1 MAEKYVSDYRMK
13 TVLRTISSGLEARLT
28 PKEAATGLRIHLGG
42 FFICV
47 MVAEGAAD

>member
-1 MAEKYVSDYRMK
+1 MEDKKRLCANSHKYGFE
-13 TVLRTISSGLEARLT
+13 TRLT

-47 MVAEGAAD
+47 MVAEGAVD